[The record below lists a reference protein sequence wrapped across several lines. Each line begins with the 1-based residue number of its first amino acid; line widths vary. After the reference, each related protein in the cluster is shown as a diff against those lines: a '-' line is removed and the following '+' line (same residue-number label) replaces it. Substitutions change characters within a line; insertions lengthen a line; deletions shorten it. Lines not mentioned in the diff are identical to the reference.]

1 MTRPFSV
8 DDILHH
14 ERITGLAACPAQ
26 RAVYCVESIDAHADA
41 YRSSLW
47 IAGNEDE
54 PPWQLTSGTAL
65 DSAPQWAPDART
77 IAFLS
82 DRDGGPP
89 QIYTIRPHGGEARR
103 LTNLPN
109 GVQTFAWAPDGRSL
123 LAIALAH
130 VDPPD
135 TTHGKRCAEG
145 VQVITEVPYK
155 LDGVGFTLDERT
167 HLFTVDAGS
176 GAHRQLTQGR
186 YEVRHATWSADGE
199 SLYYT
204 RTREGR
210 MAHRTD
216 IWTLRRDGTDARQL
230 THEVAIV
237 QDPVPSPDG
246 KRIAFAGSECG
257 GDSQTRLWC
266 LDLGTGGVSGLGS
279 ADIEVVSGKSLHWS
293 AASDAVETIAA
304 RNGLQEVARIDAAS
318 GRTETVLSGLRHISA
333 MSRAG
338 DTLYF
343 VAESIGEFGQLHVW
357 DAGSGEERQLTA
369 LNAWWYERCLPEVR
383 YEPFVVKSD
392 AGGEETVWAWVIR
405 SAQPH
410 TPGPLLID
418 FHGGPA
424 SYVLL
429 SFASHPYWNILWS
442 HGWTIVA
449 VNAVGSSSFG
459 RAFSDRLRGRWGELD
474 LPQHLAVADT
484 LHASGVHN
492 GMLAAAGKSYG
503 GYLAA
508 WAACTTDRFR
518 AAIVSAPV
526 ADLRSHFGTSDS
538 GPYADP
544 YALDGSPW
552 DAPQTY
558 NRLSPVACSEY
569 RDADAA
575 SARHGRR
582 ALPAR
587 ASRAALHRARRHRRS
602 PGGTGALP
610 WRRAPLLRGRP
621 PVVPHRRGSTHGGLA
636 HPVARAGAAPPLMRG
651 RMRAMSSTLRPTSV
665 RGGCRRST
673 PSQAI

>member
-1 MTRPFSV
+1 MRWRGPFFAHHPVRPAMTRPFSV

-14 ERITGLAACPAQ
+14 ERITGMAACAAQ
-26 RAVYCVESIDAHADA
+26 RVVYCVESIDAHADA

-47 IAGNEDE
+47 MAGNEDE

-155 LDGVGFTLDERT
+155 LDGVGFTLDKRT

-246 KRIAFAGSECG
+246 RRIAFAGSECG

-266 LDLGTGGVSGLGS
+266 LDLGTGRVSGLGS
-279 ADIEVVSGKSLHWS
+279 ADIEVVSSKSLHWS
-293 AASDAVETIAA
+293 AASDAVETITA
-304 RNGLQEVARIDAAS
+304 RNGLQEVARIDVAS

-338 DTLYF
+338 DRLYF
-343 VAESIGEFGQLHVW
+343 VAESIGEPEQLHVW

-369 LNAWWYERCLPEVR
+369 LNAWWYERSLPEVR
-383 YEPFVVKSD
+383 YEPFVVNTD

-474 LPQHLAVADT
+474 LPQHLAVADA

-558 NRLSPVACSEY
+558 NRLSPVACAPNTVTPMLLLQGMDDE
-569 RDADAA
+569 RCPRGQAEQLFTALTATDAA
-575 SARHGRR
+575 
-582 ALPAR
+582 PAELVLYPR
-587 ASRAALHRARRHRRS
+587 
-602 PGGTGALP
+602 GGHHFFED
-610 WRRAPLLRGRP
+610 GRP
-621 PVVPHRRGSTHGGLA
+621 SYRIDAAARTVDWLTKWLALEPPHR
-636 HPVARAGAAPPLMRG
+636 
-651 RMRAMSSTLRPTSV
+651 
-665 RGGCRRST
+665 
-673 PSQAI
+673 

>member
-1 MTRPFSV
+1 MNV
-8 DDILHH
+8 
-14 ERITGLAACPAQ
+14 
-26 RAVYCVESIDAHADA
+26 
-41 YRSSLW
+41 
-47 IAGNEDE
+47 
-54 PPWQLTSGTAL
+54 
-65 DSAPQWAPDART
+65 RT
-77 IAFLS
+77 
-82 DRDGGPP
+82 
-89 QIYTIRPHGGEARR
+89 
-103 LTNLPN
+103 
-109 GVQTFAWAPDGRSL
+109 
-123 LAIALAH
+123 
-130 VDPPD
+130 
-135 TTHGKRCAEG
+135 C
-145 VQVITEVPYK
+145 
-155 LDGVGFTLDERT
+155 
-167 HLFTVDAGS
+167 FTVDAGS

-343 VAESIGEFGQLHVW
+343 VAESIGEPGQLHVW

-410 TPGPLLID
+410 TG
-418 FHGGPA
+418 
-424 SYVLL
+424 
-429 SFASHPYWNILWS
+429 
-442 HGWTIVA
+442 
-449 VNAVGSSSFG
+449 
-459 RAFSDRLRGRWGELD
+459 
-474 LPQHLAVADT
+474 AVADR
-484 LHASGVHN
+484 LSWR
-492 GMLAAAGKSYG
+492 AGE
-503 GYLAA
+503 L
-508 WAACTTDRFR
+508 R
-518 AAIVSAPV
+518 AAVVRITPV
-526 ADLRSHFGTSDS
+526 LEH
-538 GPYADP
+538 
-544 YALDGSPW
+544 
-552 DAPQTY
+552 
-558 NRLSPVACSEY
+558 PVV
-569 RDADAA
+569 
-575 SARHGRR
+575 ARVDD
-582 ALPAR
+582 
-587 ASRAALHRARRHRRS
+587 
-602 PGGTGALP
+602 
-610 WRRAPLLRGRP
+610 RGRQ
-621 PVVPHRRGSTHGGLA
+621 RRGFEQ
-636 HPVARAGAAPPLMRG
+636 
-651 RMRAMSSTLRPTSV
+651 LRP
-665 RGGCRRST
+665 RIQR
-673 PSQAI
+673 QAARPVG